1 MYLYSRTVQLTGDP
15 RKSIPIAMGM
25 AELVNKKSD
34 LQVSL
39 WRTVLGAPVG
49 TMGYSAFVQSHAE
62 LDAAVSSLLADQE
75 YLERVAE
82 IQQYIAAPPEDQL
95 VEILHN
101 AGREYRRAEVGG
113 IVNLVTAQV
122 ANARFGAAM
131 KWSIEMAELVAEIT
145 GNPNIFGRSVAG
157 AFGTVGWITAVADM
171 AAVDAANEAL
181 NKDPRYLAKL
191 DEMSDVFVPGS
202 GHTSLLR
209 RMA

>member
-15 RKSIPIAMGM
+15 RQSIPMAIGM
-25 AELVNKKSD
+25 AEFVNKKSD

-49 TMGYSAFVQSHAE
+49 TVGYSAFVQSHAH
-62 LDAAVSSLLADQE
+62 LDATVSSLLADPD

-82 IQQYIAAPPEDQL
+82 AQPYIAAPPQDQL

-101 AGREYRRAEVGG
+101 AGREYRRAEVGW
-113 IVNLVTAQV
+113 IANLVSAQV

-131 KWSIEMAELVAEIT
+131 KWSIEIADLVAEIT
-145 GNPNIFGRSVAG
+145 GNPTIFGRSVAG
-157 AFGTVGWITAVADM
+157 PFGTVGWITAVADM
-171 AAVDAANEAL
+171 AAVDLANEAL

-191 DEMSDVFVPGS
+191 DEMSDLFLPGS
-202 GHTSLLR
+202 GQTSLLR
-209 RMA
+209 RIA